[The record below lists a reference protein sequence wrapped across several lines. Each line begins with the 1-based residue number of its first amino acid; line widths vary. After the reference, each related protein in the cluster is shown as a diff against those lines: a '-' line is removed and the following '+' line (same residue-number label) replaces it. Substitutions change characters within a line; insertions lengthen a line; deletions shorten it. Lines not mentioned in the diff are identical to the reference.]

1 MDRTTISL
9 GVSALVL
16 ISVFVYLYV
25 HTIEKFAN
33 KSLQNTV
40 ITYFNNTKKPR
51 FSEYSKLVKKYNYP
65 GMLSLT
71 RYAYFKKRVPLAN
84 KHFAKLA

>member
-1 MDRTTISL
+1 MDRTSIGL
-9 GVSALVL
+9 GVLALVL
-16 ISVFVYLYV
+16 TSVLVYFYMHPV
-25 HTIEKFAN
+25 EKFAN
-33 KSLQNTV
+33 KSLQKTV
-40 ITYFNNTKKPR
+40 IKYFNNTKKPR

-71 RYAYFKKRVPLAN
+71 RYAYFKKRVPLTN